1 MGKTLHGVY
10 DSSSE
15 ANKEIQA
22 LHLKGWDSEKIT
34 VIANKKEDVAFVN
47 NSQNEDVD
55 IITNQDDDSFVE
67 KVKHFFLNEG
77 SGDIRNRL
85 GNLGLADSE
94 ATAYINEV
102 EAGKFLILLDDE
114 TPIETEDHITS
125 QENNPLKTGIVN
137 NPDPNLFPETTANA
151 YQASEVEAQ
160 PGKGEELHGNSTN
173 IYDNQEIESK
183 RAQEKEMKSNSTE
196 QYKKPRPED
205 YEGTIASDPHADP
218 FSADTKHSLDVGDAL
233 NRTTAP
239 GDGKVPQDSD
249 ENPDLTDP
257 YIKNRINTDHL

>member
-15 ANKEIQA
+15 VNKEIQS

-34 VIANKKEDVAFVN
+34 VIANNKEDVNFAN
-47 NSQNEDVD
+47 NNQNADVD
-55 IITNQDDDSFVE
+55 IITNQDDDSFIE

-77 SGDIRNRL
+77 SNDIRNRL

-114 TPIETEDHITS
+114 TPTENEEHITS

-151 YQASEVEAQ
+151 YQASEVDTQ
-160 PGKGEELHGNSTN
+160 PGKNEELHGNSTN
-173 IYDNQEIESK
+173 IFDDQEVGTK
-183 RAQEKEMKSNSTE
+183 RDQDKEIRSNSSK
-196 QYKKPRPED
+196 QYKEPIPED
-205 YEGTIASDPHADP
+205 YEETIASDPHVDP
-218 FSADTKHSLDVGDAL
+218 FSADTKKALDVGDTL
-233 NRTTAP
+233 NPNTAP
-239 GDGKVPQDSD
+239 RDGKVPQDSD
-249 ENPDLTDP
+249 DNPDLTDK

>member
-15 ANKEIQA
+15 VNKEIQS

-47 NSQNEDVD
+47 NSQNEAVD

-77 SGDIRNRL
+77 SSDIRNRL

-114 TPIETEDHITS
+114 TPVETEEHVIG

-151 YQASEVEAQ
+151 YQASEVDTQ
-160 PGKGEELHGNSTN
+160 PGKNEELHGNSAN
-173 IYDNQEIESK
+173 IFDDPEVGTKRDQDKEI
-183 RAQEKEMKSNSTE
+183 KSNSSE
-196 QYKKPRPED
+196 QYKKPTPKD
-205 YEGTIASDPHADP
+205 YEGTIASDPHVDP
-218 FSADTKHSLDVGDAL
+218 FSADTKKALNAGDSL
-233 NRTTAP
+233 NRTTLP
-239 GDGKVPQDSD
+239 PEGNVPQDSD
-249 ENPDLTDP
+249 DNPDLTDK